1 MRVNR
6 PDKRQGNATVVAKWF
21 SLRSSILAL
30 FGITLLLVRLRIMHG
45 TPTFTAENNPAAF
58 VEEKVYRWLS
68 YWHYYV
74 VNVRLLLLPNLLC
87 CDWSMGCIKTIR
99 ALWDFRNIP
108 SFVLMIILVAS
119 LAFSAHSC
127 MSFFTTAPQRI
138 ITSSI
143 VLLIVPFLPAS
154 NLFFT
159 VGFAVAERVLY
170 LPSIGYCCFP
180 ALVLSSDLP
189 ASSRRQIGKFSLGL
203 ISSVFAYMAR
213 ARNLD
218 WRSSERIFG
227 SGIRVCPDN
236 AKLHYNLAHVSCKG
250 VAESKT
256 DQDVEYQRCKGLY
269 EKAVSLAPNFGEAL
283 GALAAFYEET
293 DVHKSA
299 ELLARAV
306 KINPYSK
313 RAHKNLG
320 DLLARKDLS
329 ISRAIMHYD
338 NAIRIDPEY
347 ADAYNNLGNTLLAL
361 GDMNKVEQYYRT
373 ALRLDPSHPN
383 ANKNMKTFFS
393 QKKSPDRA
401 QTEQRKEKKRHIDDL
416 PTDSRDWNRRGWQLP
431 SKPRKDGSCSDNDR
445 SLKHKSKSKSKDRGK
460 SKNKG
465 RSKDKGKGEIERQ
478 GEHNSEIE
486 GTSKR
491 QNNDETEEKAGKGKT
506 SLESGGKQGIKQ
518 KQQDRKLQQGSSSK
532 SDQKVKGMKSW
543 SEEDYRA
550 AIQSEHVDLK
560 LLKHYYN
567 NLGVMVFQ
575 KATQQNSQQSFRR
588 MRKEAL
594 ALLQSAVKLSPGW
607 AEARHNM
614 KYVENNTQLPTTVP
628 TVQDSTAKKQ

>member
-1 MRVNR
+1 
-6 PDKRQGNATVVAKWF
+6 
-21 SLRSSILAL
+21 
-30 FGITLLLVRLRIMHG
+30 
-45 TPTFTAENNPAAF
+45 
-58 VEEKVYRWLS
+58 
-68 YWHYYV
+68 
-74 VNVRLLLLPNLLC
+74 
-87 CDWSMGCIKTIR
+87 
-99 ALWDFRNIP
+99 
-108 SFVLMIILVAS
+108 
-119 LAFSAHSC
+119 
-127 MSFFTTAPQRI
+127 
-138 ITSSI
+138 
-143 VLLIVPFLPAS
+143 
-154 NLFFT
+154 
-159 VGFAVAERVLY
+159 
-170 LPSIGYCCFP
+170 
-180 ALVLSSDLP
+180 
-189 ASSRRQIGKFSLGL
+189 
-203 ISSVFAYMAR
+203 
-213 ARNLD
+213 
-218 WRSSERIFG
+218 
-227 SGIRVCPDN
+227 
-236 AKLHYNLAHVSCKG
+236 
-250 VAESKT
+250 
-256 DQDVEYQRCKGLY
+256 
-269 EKAVSLAPNFGEAL
+269 
-283 GALAAFYEET
+283 
-293 DVHKSA
+293 
-299 ELLARAV
+299 
-306 KINPYSK
+306 
-313 RAHKNLG
+313 
-320 DLLARKDLS
+320 
-329 ISRAIMHYD
+329 MHYD

-393 QKKSPDRA
+393 QLQKKSPDRA
-401 QTEQRKEKKRHIDDL
+401 QVVVGSCSCDVTPPRLTMRQTEQRKEKIRHIDDL

-431 SKPRKDGSCSDNDR
+431 SKPRKVCEMRQYQLVIVIRQDGSCSDNDR

-575 KATQQNSQQSFRR
+575 K
-588 MRKEAL
+588 
-594 ALLQSAVKLSPGW
+594 
-607 AEARHNM
+607 
-614 KYVENNTQLPTTVP
+614 
-628 TVQDSTAKKQ
+628 VQPDR